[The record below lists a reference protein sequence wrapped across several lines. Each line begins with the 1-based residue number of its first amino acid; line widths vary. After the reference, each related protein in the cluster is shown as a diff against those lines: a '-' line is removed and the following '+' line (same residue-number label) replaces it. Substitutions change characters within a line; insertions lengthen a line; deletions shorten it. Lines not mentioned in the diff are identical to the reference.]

1 MAASHQYDQSIPVP
15 HTQRLSQTIQPGQAL
30 SVRGNVLPDAK
41 RAEVNLLSGGTEI
54 GVNAQAVLHV
64 SLRFDEGKIIFNS
77 FQTNGG
83 WGNEERESI
92 PFKKGQNFD
101 LRIRVLD
108 ESFEIS
114 CDGKK
119 VHEYKHRAPFQSM
132 EYSQIK
138 GDITLT
144 EVQWGGQLYS
154 LPWETGFYDNHL
166 GTGQRIRLYGVPKG
180 DRWILNLIA
189 RNGDILFHFNPRF
202 REKVIVRNSRRGN
215 TWEHE
220 EKEGPFPFEKN
231 REFDLIII
239 NDPHSIQMFANNERI
254 GTFQHRT
261 SNPTEDYTG
270 MRIEGELEMTGI
282 KLNI

>member
-1 MAASHQYDQSIPVP
+1 MATSHQYDQPIPVP

-30 SVRGNVLPDAK
+30 SVRGNVPPDAK

-54 GVNAQAVLHV
+54 GVNAQAVLH
-64 SLRFDEGKIIFNS
+64 
-77 FQTNGG
+77 TNEG
-83 WGNEERESI
+83 WGKEERESL
-92 PFKKGQNFD
+92 PFKKGQKFD

-119 VHEYKHRAPFQSM
+119 VHEYKHRASFQSM

-154 LPWETGFYDNHL
+154 LPWETGFYGHHL

-180 DRWILNLIA
+180 DRWNLDLVA
-189 RNGDILFHFNPRF
+189 RSGDILFHFNPRF

-220 EKEGPFPFEKN
+220 EKEGPFPFENN

-239 NDPHSIQMFANNERI
+239 NDPHSIQMFVNNERI

-261 SNPTEDYTG
+261 PNPTGDYTG